1 MWIRGKWL
9 LEFFFCQEKKR
20 LLKESLNKIY
30 VIKNTS
36 LEAIRSNYP
45 LKEVRTSHVSLS
57 GLL

>member
-36 LEAIRSNYP
+36 LKAIRSNYP
-45 LKEVRTSHVSLS
+45 LKEV
-57 GLL
+57 